1 MTYRSQLQL
10 FFHPKAFNTSGE
22 DSERPNAAIHLTYVA
37 SEKKP
42 LTTTLRFFLQLL
54 QATLHAL
61 PQCSTKLSD
70 LLTLVSDGWDTAMG
84 VAESERRLNLEALTT
99 SRILSDE
106 QLAIEADVLLV
117 KVKTKVRATFA
128 LRAGVG
134 PDMKLNVKAEP
145 TVAVVYGEQYNEKNM
160 TEFVKNAVGEEIEGW
175 DVAVRGMREKLIARG
190 AKGARK

>member
-10 FFHPKAFNTSGE
+10 FFHPKAFDTNSE
-22 DSERPNAAIHLTYVA
+22 DSDRPNAAIHLTYVG

-70 LLTLVSDGWDTAMG
+70 FLSLASDGWDTALG
-84 VAESERRLNLEALTT
+84 VAESERRLNLEALAS

-117 KVKTKVRATFA
+117 KVKTKVRASFV

-134 PDMKLNVKAEP
+134 PDMKLSVRADS

-160 TEFVKNAVGEEIEGW
+160 TEFVKNVAGDGVEGW
-175 DVAVRGMREKLIARG
+175 DLAVRGMREKLIARG